1 MVGDHMPSDLIMNKR
16 MMCNGAMAGVESIH
30 LLQQVGALF
39 LERGKTTLME
49 TQIMPLSAQKV
60 NKAYATALGLQ
71 LPACCF
77 SPDCARCWPSYPP
90 ASCFD

>member
-1 MVGDHMPSDLIMNKR
+1 MEKRFLAMVGDHMPSHLIMNKR
-16 MMCNGAMAGVESIH
+16 MMCNGAMAGVGSIH

-71 LPACCF
+71 LPTCCF
-77 SPDCARCWPSYPP
+77 
-90 ASCFD
+90 